1 MALTLPLNI
10 GTSARPS
17 DSSQEVALNH
27 TPSERIPEEGR
38 GKNFTM
44 DEKRAARFGARHNNR
59 FTAWRVPQ
67 VVSSQFGSRS
77 LGLSAWHHSS
87 DEKSLMEKL
96 ENRLAELRARA
107 ETLGTRLAAADAV
120 FLDAKLKL
128 QRHHTTSISSRTSRK
143 GPDG

>member
-38 GKNFTM
+38 GENFTM

-59 FTAWRVPQ
+59 FAAWRVPQ

-77 LGLSAWHHSS
+77 LGLSAWHHS

-96 ENRLAELRARA
+96 ETELAELRARA
-107 ETLGTRLAAADAV
+107 ETLDTRHAAADAV

-143 GPDG
+143 GLDG

>member
-38 GKNFTM
+38 GENFTM

-59 FTAWRVPQ
+59 FAAWRVPQ

-77 LGLSAWHHSS
+77 LGLSAWHHS

-96 ENRLAELRARA
+96 ETELAELRARA
-107 ETLGTRLAAADAV
+107 ETLGTRHAAADAV

-128 QRHHTTSISSRTSRK
+128 QRHHTTSISSRTSRACP
-143 GPDG
+143 GG

>member
-38 GKNFTM
+38 GENFTM

-59 FTAWRVPQ
+59 FAAWRVPQ
-67 VVSSQFGSRS
+67 VVSLQFDSRS
-77 LGLSAWHHSS
+77 LGLSAWHLS
-87 DEKSLMEKL
+87 DQKSLMEKL
-96 ENRLAELRARA
+96 ETELAELRARA
-107 ETLGTRLAAADAV
+107 ETLGTRHAAADAV

-143 GPDG
+143 GLDG